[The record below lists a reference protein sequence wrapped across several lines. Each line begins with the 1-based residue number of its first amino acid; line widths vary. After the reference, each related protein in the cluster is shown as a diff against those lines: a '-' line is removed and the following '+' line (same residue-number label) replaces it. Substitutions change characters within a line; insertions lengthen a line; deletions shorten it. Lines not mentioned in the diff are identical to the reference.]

1 MLVSTQHLLLF
12 SQGHEVYAS
21 AHSQHTH
28 DLVKGIPAA
37 DVTSHANNW
46 QRGRRQ
52 QPLLEDEHVEEEGGG
67 KIAGA
72 EHLVHW
78 DGNVEGVS
86 ARS

>member
-28 DLVKGIPAA
+28 GLIKRVSAA
-37 DVTSHANNW
+37 GVTHADKW
-46 QRGRRQ
+46 QRGRR

-67 KIAGA
+67 KVAGA

-78 DGNVEGVS
+78 DGYVEGVS